1 MESKVLIITLVVDD
15 YAPLREAAVEILRS
29 KGFRNIFEAETPEE
43 GMDLVKEHKPDLVIL
58 DIIMPS
64 VRGIDLID
72 EVKKISPKTR
82 VVMLS
87 VLSGET
93 TVQES
98 MNKGAD
104 LYLVKPLTPTKVD
117 EIKRVLSIQ
126 P

>member
-43 GMDLVKEHKPDLVIL
+43 GMDLVREHKPDLVIL

-64 VRGIDLID
+64 IRGIDLID
-72 EVKKISPKTR
+72 DVKKISPETK

-87 VLSGET
+87 VLSGEAT
-93 TVQES
+93 IQES
-98 MNKGAD
+98 MTKGAD

-117 EIKRVLSIQ
+117 EIKKVLRVQ
-126 P
+126 T